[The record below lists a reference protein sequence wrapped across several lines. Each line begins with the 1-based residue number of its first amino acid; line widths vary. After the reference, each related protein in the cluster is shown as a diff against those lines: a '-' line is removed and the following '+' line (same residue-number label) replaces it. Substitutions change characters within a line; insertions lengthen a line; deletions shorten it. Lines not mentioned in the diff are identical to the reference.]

1 MAIQC
6 PNCVH
11 SVDQED
17 RFCRHCGTSL
27 SSGSGVLTGTTKLTP
42 ENVAN
47 MWKNFFGP
55 FFKTAFIF
63 FGCFF
68 GLAFL
73 LLIFW
78 YFTFR
83 G

>member
-1 MAIQC
+1 MAAHC
-6 PNCVH
+6 PNCGY
-11 SVDQED
+11 SVDQKD
-17 RFCRHCGTSL
+17 QFCRKCGASL
-27 SSGSGVLTGTTKLTP
+27 MRSSGLSFGMARLNP

-47 MWKNFFGP
+47 LWKNFFGP

-73 LLIFW
+73 LMLFW
-78 YFTFR
+78 YFIFR
-83 G
+83 R